1 MNAFPFPPVPPDS
14 PDLPPPVASPPAGGS
29 PEGAGARGPEEASSP
44 EAADADGDAGAFAL
58 LEWSQVQGD
67 RFVLACRAG
76 ADPFVVREA
85 MERQWREGLRLPA
98 DRAEALFDL
107 MLEAMHLRLY
117 GRYASSP
124 AEVGHLLAVASGGL
138 VDLGSN

>member
-1 MNAFPFPPVPPDS
+1 MNGFPFPPIPPDS
-14 PDLPPPVASPPAGGS
+14 PDRPASAASPPPGGS
-29 PEGAGARGPEEASSP
+29 PEGAGAHGPEEQPSP
-44 EAADADGDAGAFAL
+44 DAADDAGAFAL
-58 LEWSQVQGD
+58 FEWSQGQAD

-76 ADPFVVREA
+76 ADPFAVREA